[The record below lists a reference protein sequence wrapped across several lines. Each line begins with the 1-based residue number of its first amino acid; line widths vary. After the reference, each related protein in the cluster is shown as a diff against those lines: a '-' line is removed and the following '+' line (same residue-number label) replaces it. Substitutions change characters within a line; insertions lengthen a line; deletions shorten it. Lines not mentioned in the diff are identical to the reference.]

1 MKRKLKKAAV
11 MMAAAVVVLG
21 SGNPR
26 TAHASGPLPAPAES
40 EAVTFPMT
48 ETEHAVKTELLG
60 TVDVSLISVTM
71 PSDGFEFQMNP
82 EAPFDVRENPGGQI
96 LCPDAS
102 ILKVENHSVV
112 PVRLEISEV
121 AKMEDGDTVFSG
133 TFPGGPEQS
142 FRLVDKISAV
152 KDYGSAILVLGRAG
166 MTYENEAD
174 FEQYAIYPGKS
185 GIRITDLK
193 AGESAGLQLYG
204 KAMADFYG
212 EYRFTVKP
220 TLKISAVRAN

>member
-1 MKRKLKKAAV
+1 MKRKIKKAAV

-152 KDYGSAILVLGRAG
+152 KDYGSAILVLGLSL
-166 MTYENEAD
+166 
-174 FEQYAIYPGKS
+174 IH
-185 GIRITDLK
+185 I
-193 AGESAGLQLYG
+193 
-204 KAMADFYG
+204 
-212 EYRFTVKP
+212 
-220 TLKISAVRAN
+220 